1 VLLLIPVGTDSS
13 SGVDNTRGRSYSYA
27 LTDSRYSRR
36 HSDDCWAGCRVLG
49 MRNGATGGM

>member
-36 HSDDCWAGCRVLG
+36 HSDDC
-49 MRNGATGGM
+49 